1 MNSMKLEYYTT
12 YKIITNLH
20 LRTCDQVT
28 SRYNKMNTAPFIV
41 ECKFCFHILYVLY
54 HKLSNI
60 YAKKVCLR
68 QTEGPFEGR
77 FIAKTRRDV
86 NYLYGFTCVC

>member
-1 MNSMKLEYYTT
+1 M
-12 YKIITNLH
+12 
-20 LRTCDQVT
+20 
-28 SRYNKMNTAPFIV
+28 
-41 ECKFCFHILYVLY
+41 LY

-77 FIAKTRRDV
+77 FIAKTRSDV
-86 NYLYGFTCVC
+86 NYLYGFTCVCYNFIRRIIFKLHRIHCNIADRDTKCNFTLHQSQ